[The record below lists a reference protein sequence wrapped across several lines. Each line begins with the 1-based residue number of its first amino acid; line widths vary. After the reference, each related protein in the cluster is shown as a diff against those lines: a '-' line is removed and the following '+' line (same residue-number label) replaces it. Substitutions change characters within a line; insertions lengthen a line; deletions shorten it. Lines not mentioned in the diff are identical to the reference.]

1 MKELDKKI
9 KKKIYLALILV
20 GIELLTMAILYIIT
34 CTVHPLP
41 AIRVCSESGPIMCE
55 QHFITLDIYDSLFF
69 VFIINLVLGIYLIYK
84 GVKIKKG
91 IILFVG
97 ILSFI
102 PIPTW
107 LFIYPQ
113 MLEMVTPNMT
123 WDKPI
128 LYLYPEKEKKVTV
141 TFEHPENLLTTYP
154 KYETKWKVTATP
166 EGNLYDESGQYYYA
180 LYWDEKNTT
189 PEAFKE
195 GFYVTKDN
203 AIEFLETTLTQI
215 GLTRRE
221 QNEFIM
227 YWLPILEENG
237 QSIVSYTLTE
247 ERQKENKLIITPKP
261 DSLLRV
267 AINIKKVD
275 KKVKIKEQ
283 KLPHFTRTGFTA
295 VEWGGSIYE

>member
-41 AIRVCSESGPIMCE
+41 AIQVCSESGPIMCE

-84 GVKIKKG
+84 GVKIKKR

-97 ILSFI
+97 IFSFI

-123 WDKPI
+123 WYKPI

-180 LYWDEKNTT
+180 LYWDEKNIT

-237 QSIVSYTLTE
+237 QSIASYTLTE
-247 ERQKENKLIITPKP
+247 ER
-261 DSLLRV
+261 
-267 AINIKKVD
+267 
-275 KKVKIKEQ
+275 
-283 KLPHFTRTGFTA
+283 
-295 VEWGGSIYE
+295 